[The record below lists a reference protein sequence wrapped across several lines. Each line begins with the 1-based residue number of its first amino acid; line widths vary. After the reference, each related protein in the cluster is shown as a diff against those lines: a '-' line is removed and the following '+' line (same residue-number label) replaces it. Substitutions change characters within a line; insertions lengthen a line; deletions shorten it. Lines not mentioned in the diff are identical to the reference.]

1 MECAQC
7 GSSILAPDP
16 PRPHSIFFLS
26 KHSPHPPL
34 PSINQAPFNPI
45 TLILPLAEAMIHFD
59 SQLSH
64 LLTL

>member
-1 MECAQC
+1 MESAQC
-7 GSSILAPDP
+7 GSVFLAPDP
-16 PRPHSIFFLS
+16 PGHTPSFLS

-34 PSINQAPFNPI
+34 LLSIQAPFNPI

-64 LLTL
+64 LPSL